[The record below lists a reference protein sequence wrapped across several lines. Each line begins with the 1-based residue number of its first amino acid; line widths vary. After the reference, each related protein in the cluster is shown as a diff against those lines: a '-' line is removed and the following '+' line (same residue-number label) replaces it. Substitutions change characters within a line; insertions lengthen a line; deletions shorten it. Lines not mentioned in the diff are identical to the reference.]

1 MKKTA
6 ALISALL
13 LLWQLAALPV
23 SAEGETTDPDAV
35 VTTTTHPTTTTGEDV
50 PVTTTTHKTTT
61 KTAGSGIVA
70 TKSII
75 MNLEGKIVARVT
87 DEKGVGLAGIPVKL
101 QLGTTVMPAVKT
113 KSVAVCQAGI
123 FSRFTMCL
131 PAT

>member
-1 MKKTA
+1 MMKKTA

-70 TKSII
+70 TKIII
-75 MNLEGKIVARVT
+75 MELDGKIAARVT
-87 DEKGVGLAGIPVKL
+87 GEKGAPLAGIPVKL
-101 QLGTTVMPAVKT
+101 QLGTTVMPAVQT
-113 KSVAVCQAGI
+113 DENGYAILSVTLDHVP
-123 FSRFTMCL
+123 L
-131 PAT
+131 